1 MKTYLV
7 EVISQYLVRYVVEA
21 REESHALD
29 EVFMK
34 CELYSEDWKEF
45 SQKHL
50 GDTIMSSREVDET
63 EILRVFDKDN
73 DYLKEWAQEEKLTF
87 INKIDYEDEEL
98 APDERAWE
106 YDGLGNKVYRGT
118 MQSYDPDD

>member
-1 MKTYLV
+1 MKKYLV

-45 SQKHL
+45 SQAHV
-50 GDTIMSSREVDET
+50 GDTILSSREVDEE
-63 EILRVFDKDN
+63 EILRVFDIDN
-73 DYLKEWAQEEKLTF
+73 DYLKEWSQEKKLTF
-87 INKIDYEDEEL
+87 INTIEYEDKEIVPEER
-98 APDERAWE
+98 EWE
-106 YDGLGNKVYRGT
+106 YDGLGNKVYKGT
-118 MQSYDPDD
+118 MKKYGK

>member
-29 EVFMK
+29 EVTIK

-45 SQKHL
+45 SQKHI
-50 GDTIMSSREVDET
+50 GDTIMSSREVNET
-63 EILRVFDKDN
+63 EILRVFDEDN

-87 INKIDYEDEEL
+87 INKIDYEDTEL
-98 APDERAWE
+98 APDERDWE

-118 MQSYDPDD
+118 MQSYDPDH